1 MHSKLA
7 FIASALLFLLT
18 PPAQGQPAE
27 STFPYTLQV
36 ASFPDTVLAD
46 QYAEHLLCAGET
58 VGFGTY
64 ELAGRG
70 RWTRVY
76 VGSFKSTSEARKYGE
91 VLVSRG
97 LIAEYLVKTAR
108 ELQSLS
114 RPHTV
119 KHEPLMSQSTAKPKG
134 STASANLSKVATRE
148 ILDIRA
154 ASAPANS
161 AKPKPALLTTA
172 LEALNSPAN
181 LKPGQPPQTRDPLS
195 DWFIP
200 LPDDYLKLPVVSD
213 RALPLV
219 PALDVRKI
227 PRPDPVYLAMNLIN
241 NNRGEHGGLWVS
253 GDCQGAMERLRYIIG
268 DNSQLL
274 TLDEKGAVRIDHRLL
289 AEVAGADQVSAE
301 EAPLRIAEYLNDNEG
316 LLLLAQL
323 VEGGQ
328 NYLLHIG
335 QRGPVLGGMID
346 IVGGVNLDN
355 NYDSRINP
363 YRRNGRKLDVERPP
377 QGFDAMVGINPAA
390 RWFNLRSNRFVSDG
404 QITFHELA
412 EAHAKVVLSLDYLE
426 KDGRPGAHNIALD
439 RETRLKTQRPGDN
452 VVLTLG
458 SNRLFKSDAEV
469 RNFYAQTGA
478 GGGNQH

>member
-18 PPAQGQPAE
+18 PAQGQPAE

-36 ASFPDTVLAD
+36 ASFPDTGLAD
-46 QYAEHLLCAGET
+46 QYAEHLSCAGET

-91 VLVSRG
+91 SLVSRG

-119 KHEPLMSQSTAKPKG
+119 KHEPLVSRSTAKPNV
-134 STASANLSKVATRE
+134 STAPANLSKVATSE

-161 AKPKPALLTTA
+161 ANPKPAVLTTS
-172 LEALNSPAN
+172 LQALNSPAS
-181 LKPGQPPQTRDPLS
+181 LKPGQPPRTSAALTDY
-195 DWFIP
+195 FIP
-200 LPDDYLKLPVVSD
+200 LPDSFLKLPVVSD

-219 PALDVRKI
+219 PALDLREI

-241 NNRGEHGGLWVS
+241 NRRGGNGGLWVS
-253 GDCQGAMERLRYIIG
+253 GDCQEALERLRYIIG
-268 DNSQLL
+268 DHPQLL
-274 TLDEKGAVRIDHRLL
+274 TLEEKGAVRIDHRLL

-301 EAPLRIAEYLNDNEG
+301 EAPLRIAEYLSDNEG

-328 NYLLHIG
+328 SYLLHIG
-335 QRGPVLGGMID
+335 QRGPVLAGMID

-377 QGFDAMVGINPAA
+377 QGFDAMIGINPAA
-390 RWFNLRSNRFVSDG
+390 RWFNLRTNRFVSGG

-412 EAHAKVVLSLDYLE
+412 EAHAKVVLSLDYLDQ
-426 KDGRPGAHNIALD
+426 DGRPGAHNVALD
-439 RETRLKTQRPGDN
+439 REARLKAQRPGDN

-478 GGGNQH
+478 AGGNQH